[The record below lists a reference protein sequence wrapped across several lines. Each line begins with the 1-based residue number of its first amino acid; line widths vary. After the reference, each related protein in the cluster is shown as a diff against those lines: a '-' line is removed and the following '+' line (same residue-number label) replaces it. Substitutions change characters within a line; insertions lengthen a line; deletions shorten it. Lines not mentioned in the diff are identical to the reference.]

1 MSRGDNTD
9 VALSNGPKGDLSA
22 NAQRA
27 DVSRSISGIRREA
40 DRKASSPSPGSR
52 NEQTEAAPLNFDPL
66 RVMED
71 TRGAITI
78 VFHECLIG

>member
-27 DVSRSISGIRREA
+27 QSAAASAESAGRPIEKQAPRR
-40 DRKASSPSPGSR
+40 GLR
-52 NEQTEAAPLNFDPL
+52 NEQAEAAPLNFDAL